1 MIRRI
6 WIHGS
11 ILSGHRAHA
20 PALAENATNR
30 ESEPWNCPGPP
41 DRGGT
46 DRSASPD
53 DGELTLGV
61 PIYFEGCFEGDSHSR
76 SSYVAFRLGDT
87 PCVLTLLLAA
97 GSRRAAA

>member
-1 MIRRI
+1 MKHDVIRDGI
-6 WIHGS
+6 AGVECVN
-11 ILSGHRAHA
+11 ILAGAVKTKLS
-20 PALAENATNR
+20 AE
-30 ESEPWNCPGPP
+30 
-41 DRGGT
+41 
-46 DRSASPD
+46 
-53 DGELTLGV
+53 DGELTLGL